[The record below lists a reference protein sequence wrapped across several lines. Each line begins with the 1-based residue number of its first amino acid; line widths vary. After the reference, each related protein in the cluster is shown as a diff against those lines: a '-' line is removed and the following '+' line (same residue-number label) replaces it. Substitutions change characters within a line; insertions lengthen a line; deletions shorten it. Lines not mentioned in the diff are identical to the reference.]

1 MNQDCP
7 RCGETNIHNK
17 ETRWECQDCDY
28 SWPKDDSPS
37 NNPADLEGDIGQI
50 QALRAIKTAVEN
62 NYEFHINWTRVTLD
76 KKKRLIIIEPN
87 PVDTQEGSAPGN
99 NNYNRPFKP
108 SNSLKEQ
115 ISREIYGLDLNL
127 TDPIA
132 TQILNLVLDKVLGL
146 PEMQD
151 TTITIKDVYGDDRR
165 NNIGAAEVEVVDI
178 HNRVNSKLL
187 LKLKEAING
196 LRK

>member
-1 MNQDCP
+1 MSQ
-7 RCGETNIHNK
+7 
-17 ETRWECQDCDY
+17 
-28 SWPKDDSPS
+28 SS
-37 NNPADLEGDIGQI
+37 
-50 QALRAIKTAVEN
+50 
-62 NYEFHINWTRVTLD
+62 
-76 KKKRLIIIEPN
+76 
-87 PVDTQEGSAPGN
+87 
-99 NNYNRPFKP
+99 P
-108 SNSLKEQ
+108 SNSLKDGVA
-115 ISREIYGLDLNL
+115 EIIRKENL
-127 TDPIA
+127 AYMLVTTGAEKRQVRDIAA
-132 TQILNLVLDKVLGL
+132 TQILNLVLDKVLSL